1 MPSSVKRRVI
11 GATVVLVIAAVVVGM
26 AAIAKVGVNDQAPV
40 NAPQLSSMGGKPLLW
55 ESDFQLSD
63 RQQLKRNFESGDRR
77 R

>member
-1 MPSSVKRRVI
+1 MPSSGKRRVI
-11 GATVVLVIAAVVVGM
+11 GATVVLVMAAVVIGM

-40 NAPQLSSMGGKPLLW
+40 NARQLSSMGGKPLLW

-63 RQQLKRNFESGDRR
+63 RQQLKRNFQSGDRR